1 MSPGCEVCQW
11 PRYARTF
18 GLGSAPGYPPA
29 GNCVPLSCLVL
40 GLFWL
45 FDFFF
50 LLLLWFFFW
59 FLISSWCRL
68 CWQPMTAEKKYIKTQ
83 KKKKEG
89 PPQTKGLKKQTK
101 KPNPHGEEWRGS
113 YCLGGPWNLLQSMN
127 RSPKRAPLAGWES
140 SVLCVSYFCVHFR
153 VQVCLDFDFF

>member
-11 PRYARTF
+11 PHYARTF

-50 LLLLWFFFW
+50 AVVVVFFF
-59 FLISSWCRL
+59 LVSDLQLVQIMLAADDCRK
-68 CWQPMTAEKKYIKTQ
+68 KKYQNTKE
-83 KKKKEG
+83 KKKKAL
-89 PPQTKGLKKQTK
+89 PKPKDLKNKQKNQTHMARNGEDPIVLEA
-101 KPNPHGEEWRGS
+101 HGI
-113 YCLGGPWNLLQSMN
+113 
-127 RSPKRAPLAGWES
+127 
-140 SVLCVSYFCVHFR
+140 YFS
-153 VQVCLDFDFF
+153 L